1 MRVTNVDTN
10 EKLISVRSILGT
22 QDLTDKKQA
31 EKHARKKRKV
41 KRVQNALNGAQRS
54 YSNLQEILQLVQA
67 SAWSQ
72 SVQAS
77 RLQKTQERKPHR
89 SSLCFFRSHFQSGRL
104 DNFRTLLFKT
114 STQFSTLLQH
124 SALTCM
130 I

>member
-54 YSNLQEILQLVQA
+54 YSNLQEM
-67 SAWSQ
+67 S
-72 SVQAS
+72 
-77 RLQKTQERKPHR
+77 
-89 SSLCFFRSHFQSGRL
+89 
-104 DNFRTLLFKT
+104 
-114 STQFSTLLQH
+114 
-124 SALTCM
+124 
-130 I
+130 